1 MYSKGLAYLL
11 WLLSGF
17 GVLGFHRFYL
27 GKPLSGLLWMFTL
40 GLGGVGSLYDLFTL
54 GRQVDEA
61 NAAQAAYKAAYRSG
75 GGPAYSG
82 ESGGWRYV
90 DDGNI
95 RIVNESDDTDGA
107 R

>member
-27 GKPLSGLLWMFTL
+27 GKPLSGLLWMFSL
-40 GLGGVGSLYDLFTL
+40 GLAGIGSLYDMFTL
-54 GRQVDEA
+54 GSQVDEA
-61 NAAQAAYKAAYRSG
+61 NARMYGSAYHAGGKAA
-75 GGPAYSG
+75 PSG

-90 DDGNI
+90 DDGSS
-95 RIVNESDDTDGA
+95 RIVNENDGPA
-107 R
+107 K